1 MAKTKM
7 NPAKKKGS
15 RKPKA
20 KRAAKRSAKKAVK
33 KPAKRKIVNK
43 SAKKKPAA
51 KAKKLPKK
59 KASMAPPRAVPVE
72 TVKKAL
78 SEEEKT
84 RTKLAPPAAPKE
96 PDLEDEEIV
105 DDELDLANEGGM
117 EEDME
122 EEMDENLP
130 FGEDEED
137 VDYLEE
143 SENLL
148 DDTDD
153 FRA

>member
-1 MAKTKM
+1 MAKTKK
-7 NPAKKKGS
+7 PAKKKRS
-15 RKPKA
+15 SKPKA
-20 KRAAKRSAKKAVK
+20 KRSVKKAVK
-33 KPAKRKIVNK
+33 KPASRKIVKK

-59 KASMAPPRAVPVE
+59 KASVVSPRAIPAE
-72 TVKKAL
+72 TVKKAA
-78 SEEEKT
+78 SEEENT
-84 RTKLAPPAAPKE
+84 RTKLAPPTLPKE

-105 DDELDLANEGGM
+105 DEELDLANEGGM

-143 SENLL
+143 SEDLL

-153 FRA
+153 FRP